1 MAVWSGKLPFS
12 KLKRRFTSLDSWEL
26 PKQNSA
32 LAPSHVWTNRDM
44 DPTPI
49 EDRTWDIWTMVAYWA
64 TDAINLATW
73 QTASAILAV
82 GLSWREAIP
91 IMIVGTFSVAIP
103 LVLNGAIG
111 AKLHVPFS
119 VIATSS
125 FGYYLRYF
133 CIVSRAVLAMFW
145 LGIQSANGAQCITIM
160 LRAWAPSYNDI
171 PNQLS
176 QSAGITTQGMLSYF
190 LFWIIQLPL
199 LLIHP
204 TKLRPLFWVKLFA
217 APVVA
222 IATMGWCIKRAGGGG
237 DVFALKA
244 TANEKQYVWLWLTCM
259 SSVAGQWSTLA
270 VNIPDFTRY
279 AKSARGQYVQ
289 LPAMPIIFTLCGVL
303 GIVTTSASKVFSG
316 DYLWNPLDI
325 IAIWLAY
332 GSGGRCAAFFAA
344 LAWYIAQVGTN
355 ITANSISAA
364 NDLTALLPR
373 WINIRRGCIVT
384 ALIGGWALVPWKIL
398 SSAQTFLA
406 FMSGYAVFLGPM
418 AGIIASDYWF
428 VKKRRIDIPSLYNPD
443 GRYRYVGGCN
453 WRAAVAFIVPVAPL
467 LPGLGLSISGP
478 QIIRINDGV
487 TNLYTLNYL
496 FGFVTSAVLYTVISY
511 AVPAKETLLVG
522 MIWDLDDAIV
532 ETQVKNGIET
542 GKDLGTV
549 LSNTFEMSNPRLL

>member
-1 MAVWSGKLPFS
+1 MAVSSRKLS
-12 KLKRRFTSLDSWEL
+12 AAELKRRLTSLHSWEL
-26 PKQNSA
+26 PKQTGA

-44 DPTPI
+44 DPTPV
-49 EDRTWDIWTMVAYWA
+49 EDQTWNTWTILAYWA
-64 TDAINLATW
+64 TDTINLATW

-91 IMIVGTFSVAIP
+91 IMIVGTFCVAVP

-133 CIVSRAVLAMFW
+133 CIVSRAILAMFW
-145 LGIQSANGAQCITIM
+145 LGIQGANGAQCITIM

-176 QSAGITTQGMLSYF
+176 QTAGITTQGMLSYF
-190 LFWIIQLPL
+190 LFWVIQLPL

-204 TKLRPLFWVKLFA
+204 TKLRPLFWVKLLA
-217 APVVA
+217 APVAA

-237 DVFALKA
+237 DIFALRA
-244 TANEKQYVWLWLTCM
+244 TADEQQYVWLWLTCM

-279 AKSARGQYVQ
+279 AKSARGQYIQ

-325 IAIWLAY
+325 IAIWLDY

-364 NDLTALLPR
+364 NDLTVLLPR
-373 WINIRRGCIVT
+373 WINIRRGCIIA
-384 ALIGGWALVPWKIL
+384 ALVGGWVLVPWKIL

-418 AGIIASDYWF
+418 AGIMASDYWL
-428 VKKRRIDIPSLYNPD
+428 VKKMQIDIPSLYDPH

-453 WRAAVAFIVPVAPL
+453 WRAAVAFIVPVASL

-478 QIIRINDGV
+478 QVVHINDGV
-487 TNLYTLNYL
+487 TNLYTLNFL
-496 FGFVTSAVLYTVISY
+496 FGFVTSIVLYTALSY
-511 AVPAKETLLVG
+511 AVPAKETLLKD
-522 MIWDLDDAIV
+522 MIWDLDDTI
-532 ETQVKNGIET
+532 IEAHVRDDA
-542 GKDLGTV
+542 GAEKCSGTASSEKTKK
-549 LSNTFEMSNPRLL
+549 SNEKPL